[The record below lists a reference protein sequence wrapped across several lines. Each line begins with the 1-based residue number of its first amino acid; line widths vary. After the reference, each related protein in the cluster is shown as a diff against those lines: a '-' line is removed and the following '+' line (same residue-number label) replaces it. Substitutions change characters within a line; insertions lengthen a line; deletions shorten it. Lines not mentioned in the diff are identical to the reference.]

1 MVSIRVRSDDLR
13 NHPPADYQCAQHLER
28 SSPRKS
34 PRQKPE
40 HAQQLL
46 AGKPY
51 LRAIGDFRR
60 DELGDGHSDPYEDM
74 ATTLMGANAERAI
87 FCMAWLSGPIPHP
100 LATKD
105 GQRIK
110 SEFASG
116 GSAVLITDL
125 VEFLWRFQRAE
136 EAGIGFGIVSYDGD
150 VFKPKDAFSHLDQ
163 VPYHKNSR
171 FTYQHELRIVTGY
184 NCERLPTGETID
196 GEKVFCG
203 HEPYKELRL
212 SDLDDIAVSIN
223 F

>member
-1 MVSIRVRSDDLR
+1 MTLAI
-13 NHPPADYQCAQHLER
+13 
-28 SSPRKS
+28 
-34 PRQKPE
+34 PRQQIVDALGAWNVHALVKFAAKPE

-51 LRAIGDFRR
+51 LRAIGDFGR
-60 DELGDGHSDPYEDM
+60 DELGDGRSDPYEGM
-74 ATTLMGANAERAI
+74 ATTFMGANAERAI
-87 FCMAWLSGPIPHP
+87 FCMTWLSDPVLPRF

-116 GSAVLITDL
+116 GSAVLITDP

-136 EAGIGFGIVSYDGD
+136 ETGIGFGIVSYDGD
-150 VFKPKDAFSHLDQ
+150 VFESKDAFSRLGQ
-163 VPYHKNSR
+163 VPYHKSSR
-171 FTYQHELRIVTGY
+171 FAYQHEFRIVTGR
-184 NCERLPTGETID
+184 NCERSTTGETID

-203 HEPYKELRL
+203 HKPCDKLRL
-212 SDLDDIAVSIN
+212 GNLDDIAVVID